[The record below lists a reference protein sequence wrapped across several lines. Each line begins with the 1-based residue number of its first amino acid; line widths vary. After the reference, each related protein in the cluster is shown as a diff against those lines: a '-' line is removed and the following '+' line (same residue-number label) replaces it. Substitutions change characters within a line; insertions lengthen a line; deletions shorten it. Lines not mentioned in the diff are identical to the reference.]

1 MNRKIKIIIVAIS
14 CLLLFSCSSVFQA
27 GLSGTVTDSDSNQ
40 AIANVK
46 VFAYTSKSA
55 RDADYQTWVDKN
67 DIYSD
72 FNPSKA
78 YIPRATTNENG
89 EFTISKLTWKT
100 YNPEFGKTADYS
112 EVYLL
117 FYKEDYGL
125 SKNIEDNI
133 MIVSDSNNNS
143 NVSQQLTS
151 IYLYRTLNLEIRN
164 AATNNLITDE
174 TFDLNVMIMDSSDNE
189 LEDFTIKTTIT
200 GESTVVLTIPKYK
213 KIKEVAFDDF
223 TVSLEANLSGSTWRQ
238 VEKDDEE
245 HYYSSDSPI
254 SPISASDL
262 LASDSTYQVDP
273 IYMKNYEFTMPS
285 FSGQIVFK
293 DNEDDDGV
301 YIWLATENSDAS
313 KLIIYSETCAE
324 VVTERNLNGDNIAL
338 ATHGNFSNLGR
349 GTNQITWEPTNIIT
363 TEGDSHYGDYEGE
376 YGTIKLYFII
386 DNVDGTSDEKYE
398 PDLNDKCY
406 YYELKSD
413 VEDNPPFVPFVDD
426 NTKKISDFGFTSI
439 EED

>member
-293 DNEDDDGV
+293 DNKEDDGV

-324 VVTERNLNGDNIAL
+324 VETESNFDGNSVS
-338 ATHGNFSNLGR
+338 HGNFSGLGQ
-349 GTNQITWEPTNIIT
+349 GPEKIIWEPILD
-363 TEGDSHYGDYEGE
+363 EDGDYEGQ
-376 YGTIKLYFII
+376 YGTITLYFII
-386 DNVDGTSDEKYE
+386 DNVDGTSDEKYT
-398 PDLNDKCY
+398 PDVNDKFY
-406 YYELKSD
+406 RYELKSTG
-413 VEDNPPFVPFVDD
+413 EASKSLPTIKYDNIQ
-426 NTKKISDFGFTSI
+426 TISESESI
-439 EED
+439 EWD